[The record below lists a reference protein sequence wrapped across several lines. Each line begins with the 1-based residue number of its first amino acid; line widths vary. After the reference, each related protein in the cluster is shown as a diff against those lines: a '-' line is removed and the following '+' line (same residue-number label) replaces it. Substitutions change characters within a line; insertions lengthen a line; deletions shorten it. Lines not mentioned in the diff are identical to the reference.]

1 MYFTVLL
8 YCENVYYFH
17 QFLLTKIFGNFMVQL
32 NKETVHYLAKLCRI
46 ACTEEQENRLLHDMK
61 GVLNYVELLNEID
74 TNGISPCS
82 NVLESLDETPER
94 PDTVSTPASRE
105 EFVKE
110 FKKNLPQQIGGLA
123 RVPEVQ
129 KKG

>member
-1 MYFTVLL
+1 
-8 YCENVYYFH
+8 
-17 QFLLTKIFGNFMVQL
+17 MVQL

-46 ACTEEQENRLLHDMK
+46 ACTEEQENRILHDMK
-61 GVLNYVELLNEID
+61 GILNYIDLLNEVN
-74 TNGISPCS
+74 TNGVAPCC
-82 NVLESLDETPER
+82 NVLESLSETPQR
-94 PDTVSTPASRE
+94 LDSVSQAPARE